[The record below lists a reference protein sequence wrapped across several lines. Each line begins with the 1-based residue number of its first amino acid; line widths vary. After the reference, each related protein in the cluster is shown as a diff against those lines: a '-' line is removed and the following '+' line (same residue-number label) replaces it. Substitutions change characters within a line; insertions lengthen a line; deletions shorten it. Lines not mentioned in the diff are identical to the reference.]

1 MGVVLGWFVFLVF
14 LLRLWMWFLFR
25 VWIFYAPERSP
36 QTCPYCA
43 NVRMIPSVKGDANIN
58 ASSAL
63 SPVSRNED
71 VKAAMSL

>member
-1 MGVVLGWFVFLVF
+1 MGVVLGCFAFLVF

-25 VWIFYAPERSP
+25 VWVFYAPGRST

-43 NVRMIPSVKGDANIN
+43 NVRMIPSLKGDANIN

-63 SPVSRNED
+63 SPVRQNED
-71 VKAAMSL
+71 VKTGMSL